1 MDLAGPIRTESLGGK
16 RYFMVMV
23 DDFSRYTWV
32 SFFREKFEA
41 FDEFKN
47 LCITLQTK
55 KELTIKRIHIDKN
68 QNNHCCLKEV
78 N

>member
-1 MDLAGPIRTESLGGK
+1 MDLAGPTRTESLGGK

-32 SFFREKFEA
+32 SFLREKSEA

-47 LCITLQTK
+47 LCIRLQTE
-55 KELTIKRIHIDKN
+55 KELTIKRI
-68 QNNHCCLKEV
+68 Q
-78 N
+78 